1 MSFILSI
8 IELHFS
14 FPKLFLLCL
23 YLISMKSY
31 LNLKLQYSRIL
42 FMRKPFQTL
51 FDQLFL
57 ATGI

>member
-1 MSFILSI
+1 
-8 IELHFS
+8 
-14 FPKLFLLCL
+14 
-23 YLISMKSY
+23 MKSY